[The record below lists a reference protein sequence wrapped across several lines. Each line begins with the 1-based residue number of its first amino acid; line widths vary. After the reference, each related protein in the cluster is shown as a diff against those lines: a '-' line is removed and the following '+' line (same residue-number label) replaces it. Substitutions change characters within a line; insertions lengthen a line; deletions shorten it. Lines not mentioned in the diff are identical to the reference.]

1 MKHLMIQ
8 RPFMFTLIFTLLL
21 SATWLTMLW
30 LQSSIS
36 TALASGFPKPLA
48 APDIATIPTVFSYQG
63 TLRLADGSLATG
75 SYNITLK
82 IYTTVIGGNVLHSE
96 TFTNTVV
103 HNGNFS
109 VIVGDATPIA
119 AGVFDNADL
128 YIGVTVAPDPEMLPR
143 QRLYP
148 VPWAMQAGQAQ
159 SATTATTATTL
170 VKNATVDGL
179 IINKGATNDGA
190 LKLTSSGPGW
200 GSGIRF
206 ENTAANRTYG
216 IYVGQDAVWRFV
228 DENAGAN
235 RLTIDANGNVVVS
248 GVMVVN
254 SNWLSV
260 NTARTGNN
268 GGDYARYLGRYVLEA
283 QGINNIL
290 QVDEGWLQTYC
301 VDEDGCS
308 ITLAER
314 NWNLSNN
321 PDLLRFYGPFKY
333 SIAAVDGNGRRQV
346 VRSDQGGG
354 NQIDVD
360 GDNNISDLLNGWNE
374 CVFQDYNGAD
384 SGPGLFVRNVNGNS
398 VKSCLLMIED

>member
-314 NWNLSNN
+314 SLEEAF
-321 PDLLRFYGPFKY
+321 LE
-333 SIAAVDGNGRRQV
+333 AVR
-346 VRSDQGGG
+346 
-354 NQIDVD
+354 
-360 GDNNISDLLNGWNE
+360 
-374 CVFQDYNGAD
+374 
-384 SGPGLFVRNVNGNS
+384 
-398 VKSCLLMIED
+398 